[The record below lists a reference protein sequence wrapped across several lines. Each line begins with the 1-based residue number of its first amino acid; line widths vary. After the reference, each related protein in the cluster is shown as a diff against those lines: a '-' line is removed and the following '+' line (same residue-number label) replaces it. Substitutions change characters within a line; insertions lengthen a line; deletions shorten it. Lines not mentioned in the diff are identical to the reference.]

1 MFNMIKHVSPNNIT
15 ASVFLAFLATAGLFY
30 VNIMPALVSGLID
43 ALGFSNQQ
51 AGMIGS
57 ANMYGAAVGALS
69 IVFVIKRL
77 RWKLAAVVFLA
88 GLITIDLFSMLI
100 SDATTLM
107 IVRFIHGLVGGMLVG
122 TGFAIIARTANIDRT
137 FGVLL
142 FVQFGLG
149 GLGVMFLPGLV
160 PVYGTAILFS
170 ALIAF
175 SVVTLL
181 MLPFLPD
188 YPIKKKA
195 GLETDEKAADIDKPN
210 LLLTLLA
217 IFSFQG
223 ANMGLYAFIIGLG
236 KHYGLEV
243 DFISITLGIAAWI
256 GLAGAGLVIIM
267 STRYGHFKPI
277 FFGTIVTALGSATFV
292 YSDVASIFF
301 IANCLLGVT
310 WAFVIAYLLGLVAK
324 FDASGQMA
332 ALGGFASK
340 MGLASGPVVAAWL
353 LGEDS
358 YQRLIIVAVVILLIS
373 AMLTWKPARKQDR
386 TMSRESRIE

>member
-1 MFNMIKHVSPNNIT
+1 MT

-30 VNIMPALVSGLID
+30 VNIMPALVNGLID
-43 ALGFSNQQ
+43 GLGFTNQQ
-51 AGMIGS
+51 AGAVGS
-57 ANMYGAAVGALS
+57 ANMYGAAVGALT
-69 IVFVIKRL
+69 IVLVIKRL

-88 GLITIDLFSMLI
+88 GLITIDLLSMSI
-100 SDATTLM
+100 TDAGTLL

-160 PVYGTAILFS
+160 PVFGTAILFF

-175 SVVTLL
+175 SLITLI
-181 MLPFLPD
+181 MLPFLPN
-188 YPIKKKA
+188 YPIKSKTGQLA
-195 GLETDEKAADIDKPN
+195 GDKSAAIDKPN

-217 IFSFQG
+217 IFTFQG

-236 KHYGLEV
+236 KHYGLES
-243 DFISITLGIAAWI
+243 DFISLTLGIAAWI

-267 STRYGHFKPI
+267 STRYGHFKPVV
-277 FFGTIVTALGSATFV
+277 FGTMITALGSAAFV
-292 YSDVASIFF
+292 YSDIASVFF
-301 IANCLLGVT
+301 IANCLLGIT
-310 WAFVIAYLLGLVAK
+310 WAFVIAYLLGLAAK
-324 FDASGQMA
+324 FDVSGQMA

-358 YQRLIIVAVVILLIS
+358 YQRLIIVAVVILIVS
-373 AMLTWKPARKQDR
+373 ALLAWKPARKQDQ
-386 TMSRESRIE
+386 TMS

>member
-1 MFNMIKHVSPNNIT
+1 MI

-30 VNIMPALVSGLID
+30 VNIMPALVNGLID
-43 ALGFSNQQ
+43 ALGFTNQQ
-51 AGMIGS
+51 AGAVGS

-77 RWKLAAVVFLA
+77 RWKLAATIFLA
-88 GLITIDLFSMLI
+88 GLIAIDLFSMLI
-100 SDATTLM
+100 SDANTLL
-107 IVRFIHGLVGGMLVG
+107 IVRFVHGLVGGMLVG
-122 TGFAIIARTANIDRT
+122 TGFAIIARTANVDRT

-160 PVYGTAILFS
+160 PTYGTTVLFF

-175 SVVTLL
+175 SIITLM

-188 YPIKKKA
+188 YPIKSKT
-195 GLETDEKAADIDKPN
+195 GQLTGDNAAVIDKPN

-217 IFSFQG
+217 IFTFQA

-236 KHYGLEV
+236 KHYGLET
-243 DFISITLGIAAWI
+243 DFISLTLGIAAWV
-256 GLAGAGLVIIM
+256 GLGGAGLVIIM
-267 STRYGHFKPI
+267 STRYGHFKPV
-277 FFGTIVTALGSATFV
+277 FFGTLVTAVGSAAFV

-301 IANCLLGVT
+301 IANCLLGIT

-324 FDASGQMA
+324 FDTSGQMA
-332 ALGGFASK
+332 AMGGFASK

-353 LGEDS
+353 LGEDN
-358 YQRLIIVAVVILLIS
+358 YQQLIIVAVVILLIS
-373 AMLTWKPARKQDR
+373 ALLAWKPARKQDR
-386 TMSRESRIE
+386 TMSRQSRME

>member
-1 MFNMIKHVSPNNIT
+1 MFNKIEHVSPNNMT

-30 VNIMPALVSGLID
+30 VNIMPALVNGLID
-43 ALGFSNQQ
+43 GLGFTNQQ
-51 AGMIGS
+51 AGAVGS

-69 IVFVIKRL
+69 IVLVIKRL

-88 GLITIDLFSMLI
+88 GLITIDLLSMLI
-100 SDATTLM
+100 TDAGTLL

-160 PVYGTAILFS
+160 PVYGTAILFF

-175 SVVTLL
+175 SLITLI
-181 MLPFLPD
+181 MLPFLPN
-188 YPIKKKA
+188 YPIKSKA
-195 GLETDEKAADIDKPN
+195 GQVAGDKSTAIDKPN
-210 LLLTLLA
+210 LVLTLLA
-217 IFSFQG
+217 IFTFQG

-236 KHYGLEV
+236 KHYGLDSE
-243 DFISITLGIAAWI
+243 FISLTLGIAAWI

-267 STRYGHFKPI
+267 STRYGHFKPV
-277 FFGTIVTALGSATFV
+277 FFGTMITALGSAAFV
-292 YSDVASIFF
+292 YSDTASIFF

-324 FDASGQMA
+324 FDVSGQMA

-358 YQRLIIVAVVILLIS
+358 YQRLIIVAVVILVVS
-373 AMLTWKPARKQDR
+373 ALLAWKPARKQDQ
-386 TMSRESRIE
+386 TMS

>member
-1 MFNMIKHVSPNNIT
+1 MI
-15 ASVFLAFLATAGLFY
+15 ASVLLAFLATAGLFY
-30 VNIMPALVSGLID
+30 VNIMPALVNGLID

-51 AGMIGS
+51 AGAIGS
-57 ANMYGAAVGALS
+57 ANMYGAAIGALT
-69 IVFVIKRL
+69 IVFIIKRL
-77 RWKLAAVVFLA
+77 RWKLAAVAFLLS
-88 GLITIDLFSMLI
+88 LITIDLFSMLI
-100 SDATTLM
+100 SDANTLM

-122 TGFAIIARTANIDRT
+122 TGFAIIARTADIDRT

-160 PVYGTAILFS
+160 PVYGTAVLFF

-175 SVVTLL
+175 SVVTLM

-188 YPIKKKA
+188 YPVKPKTPQATGDKTA
-195 GLETDEKAADIDKPN
+195 TIDKPN

-217 IFSFQG
+217 IFTFQG

-236 KHYGLEV
+236 KHYGLEA
-243 DFISITLGIAAWI
+243 DFISLTLGIAAWI

-267 STRYGHFKPI
+267 STRYGHFKPV
-277 FFGTIVTALGSATFV
+277 FFGTLITATGSAAFV
-292 YSDVASIFF
+292 YSDIASIFF
-301 IANCLLGVT
+301 IANCLLGIT
-310 WAFVIAYLLGLVAK
+310 WAFVIAYLLGLAAK
-324 FDASGQMA
+324 FDVTGQMA

-353 LGEDS
+353 LGQDN
-358 YQRLIIVAVVILLIS
+358 YQRLIIVAVVVLVVSALL
-373 AMLTWKPARKQDR
+373 AWKPARKQDQ
-386 TMSRESRIE
+386 TVS